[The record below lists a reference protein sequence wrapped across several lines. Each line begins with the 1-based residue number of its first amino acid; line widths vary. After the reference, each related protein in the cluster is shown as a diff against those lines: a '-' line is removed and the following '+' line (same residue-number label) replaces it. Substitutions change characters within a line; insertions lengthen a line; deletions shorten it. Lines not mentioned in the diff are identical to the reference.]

1 MAIFTVVILGILIN
15 YYYKNKYIKL
25 ILGVFLYI
33 IFNSFIF
40 NLFIIFFTDLNLSIN
55 IAIQIWSGGSII
67 SIFNIFGLLEFSVSY
82 LATLYEFN
90 FKQFFMITVL
100 MRICY
105 AICNLLILILYFV
118 KKSHKQ

>member
-25 ILGVFLYI
+25 IFGIFLLI